1 MFYYVN
7 YKDNWADEMFVDGF
21 SIMDEKEYE
30 HYTATVNAIITD
42 IECGLPFIYQIG
54 TNEEIEYNN
63 VNDFLSAF
71 EVSEFEEY
79 PEGIE
84 MVFGKKF
91 PEFGFFPYGQML
103 NTLWDRAN
111 GLDDKDENEE
121 MRTEYYRIDYF
132 SSLNQVRIGDPVYI
146 EVKGYSNTEID
157 AQIECFEEHFATEY
171 YKQYGVSCYPE
182 TTQIYKE
189 LYEQEMNL
197 NAYDCWRRKKK

>member
-7 YKDNWADEMFVDGF
+7 YKDNWADEMFVEGF

-42 IECGLPFIYQIG
+42 IECGLPFVYQIG

-103 NTLWDRAN
+103 DVFI
-111 GLDDKDENEE
+111 KV
-121 MRTEYYRIDYF
+121 
-132 SSLNQVRIGDPVYI
+132 S
-146 EVKGYSNTEID
+146 GYSNTEID
-157 AQIECFEEHFATEY
+157 AQIETFEEHFATEY
-171 YKQYGVSCYPE
+171 YNQYNVFCYPE

-189 LYEQEMNL
+189 LYEEEMNL
-197 NAYDCWRRKKK
+197 NGNE

>member
-1 MFYYVN
+1 MFYYIN
-7 YKDNWADEMFVDGF
+7 YKDNWADEMFIDGF

-30 HYTATVNAIITD
+30 HYTATVNAIVAD

-91 PEFGFFPYGQML
+91 PEFGFFPYEQML
-103 NTLWDRAN
+103 DTLWDRAN
-111 GLDDKDENEE
+111 DLEEEEDNE
-121 MRTEYYRIDYF
+121 MREEYYRIDYYN
-132 SSLNQVRIGDPVYI
+132 SVSNERVGDPVYI
-146 EVKGYSNTEID
+146 KVKGYSDTEID
-157 AQIECFEEHFATEY
+157 AQVETFEEHFAIEY
-171 YKQYGVSCYPE
+171 YNQYGVYVYPE
-182 TTQIYKE
+182 TCQIYEE
-189 LYEQEMNL
+189 LYNKEMNL
-197 NAYDCWRRKKK
+197 NGNE

>member
-30 HYTATVNAIITD
+30 HYTATVNAIVAD
-42 IECGLPFIYQIG
+42 IECGLPFTYQIG
-54 TNEEIEYNN
+54 ANEEIEYNN

-103 NTLWDRAN
+103 DTLWDRAN
-111 GLDDKDENEE
+111 GLDDKEDNE
-121 MRTEYYRIDYF
+121 MREEYYRIDYYN
-132 SSLNQVRIGDPVYI
+132 SITKEHVGDPVYI
-146 EVKGYSNTEID
+146 KVKGYSDPEID
-157 AQIECFEEHFATEY
+157 AQIETFEEHFATEY
-171 YKQYGVSCYPE
+171 NKQYGVYVYPE
-182 TTQIYKE
+182 TCQIYEE
-189 LYEQEMNL
+189 LYNKEMNL
-197 NAYDCWRRKKK
+197 NGNE

>member
-7 YKDNWADEMFVDGF
+7 YKDNWADEMFVEGF

-30 HYTATVNAIITD
+30 HYTATVNAIVAD

-111 GLDDKDENEE
+111 GLDDKDKNEE

-171 YKQYGVSCYPE
+171 HKQYGVSCYPE

>member
-7 YKDNWADEMFVDGF
+7 YKDNWADEMFIDGF

-30 HYTATVNAIITD
+30 HYTATVNAIVAD

-63 VNDFLSAF
+63 ADEFLSAF

-103 NTLWDRAN
+103 DTLWDRAN
-111 GLDDKDENEE
+111 GLEIGDKELME
-121 MRTEYYRIDYF
+121 EYYRIDYYN
-132 SSLNQVRIGDPVYI
+132 SITKERVGDPVY
-146 EVKGYSNTEID
+146 VKVRGYSEIEID
-157 AQIECFEEHFATEY
+157 AQIESFEEHFATEY
-171 YKQYGVSCYPE
+171 NKQYGVYVYPE
-182 TTQIYKE
+182 TCQIWKD
-189 LYEQEMNL
+189 LYEEEMNL
-197 NAYDCWRRKKK
+197 NGNE

>member
-30 HYTATVNAIITD
+30 HYTATVNAIVAD
-42 IECGLPFIYQIG
+42 IERGLPFIYQIG

-63 VNDFLSAF
+63 ADELLSAF

-84 MVFGKKF
+84 MIFGKKF

-103 NTLWDRAN
+103 DTLWDRAN
-111 GLDDKDENEE
+111 GLEIGDKELME
-121 MRTEYYRIDYF
+121 EYYRIDYYN
-132 SSLNQVRIGDPVYI
+132 SITKERVGDPVY
-146 EVKGYSNTEID
+146 VKVRGYSEIEID
-157 AQIECFEEHFATEY
+157 AQIETFEEHFATEY
-171 YKQYGVSCYPE
+171 NKQYGVYVYPE
-182 TTQIYKE
+182 TCQIWKD
-189 LYEQEMNL
+189 LYEEEMNL
-197 NAYDCWRRKKK
+197 NGNE

>member
-7 YKDNWADEMFVDGF
+7 YKDSWADEMFVDGF

-30 HYTATVNAIITD
+30 HYTATVNAIVAD

-91 PEFGFFPYGQML
+91 PEFGFFPYKQML
-103 NTLWDRAN
+103 DTLWDRAN
-111 GLDDKDENEE
+111 CLEEEEDNE
-121 MRTEYYRIDYF
+121 MREEYYRIDYYN
-132 SSLNQVRIGDPVYI
+132 SVSKERVGDPVYI
-146 EVKGYSNTEID
+146 KVKGYSDTEID
-157 AQIECFEEHFATEY
+157 AQVETFEEHFAIEY
-171 YKQYGVSCYPE
+171 YNQYGVDVYPE
-182 TTQIYKE
+182 TCQIYEE
-189 LYEQEMNL
+189 LYNKEMNL
-197 NAYDCWRRKKK
+197 NGNE

>member
-30 HYTATVNAIITD
+30 HYTATVNAIIAD

-63 VNDFLSAF
+63 VDEFLSAF

-79 PEGIE
+79 SEGIE

-103 NTLWDRAN
+103 DTLWDRAN
-111 GLDDKDENEE
+111 GLEIGDKELME
-121 MRTEYYRIDYF
+121 EYYRIDYYN
-132 SSLNQVRIGDPVYI
+132 SITKERVGDPVY
-146 EVKGYSNTEID
+146 VKVRGYSEIEID
-157 AQIECFEEHFATEY
+157 AQIESFEEHFATEY
-171 YKQYGVSCYPE
+171 NKQYGVYVYPE
-182 TTQIYKE
+182 TCQIWKD
-189 LYEQEMNL
+189 LYDKEMNL
-197 NAYDCWRRKKK
+197 NGNE

>member
-1 MFYYVN
+1 MLYYVN
-7 YKDNWADEMFVDGF
+7 YKDNWADEMFVEGF

-30 HYTATVNAIITD
+30 HYTATVNAIIAD

-71 EVSEFEEY
+71 EVSAFEEY

-171 YKQYGVSCYPE
+171 HKQYGVFCYPE

-197 NAYDCWRRKKK
+197 DAYDCWRRKKK